1 MTDGDQNGEQDPL
14 LVRPFVLRDSGA
26 LDDDES
32 TQTWPSA
39 STREVRSQHALEG
52 ADAPTAILHMPFKRK
67 HAAAKTASGKS
78 ASGNHGRRRLMVMA
92 SAAAVV
98 VLGAAAA
105 GYAALRSED
114 VRPSVATEPGAEIP
128 AARAPLPTSA
138 AVTPPVSGSPT
149 GRAGRPGSAGGA
161 AATSASASVSAGAT
175 SPGALPP
182 SAGSPPTPISLTPSA
197 TGGNKTTPTG
207 GPQLVA
213 PEPPPA
219 DRTGV
224 IRGQNGLCLDLNGAI
239 PVDGNDVL
247 AFECNNSVA
256 QTWTLATDGT
266 LRVMGKCA
274 LLVGGGAVEVIGC
287 DGRTPAQWR
296 VSGQRLLNAAN
307 NGCLTDPSAGRKSG
321 TRVVVSNCTGS
332 ASQRWS
338 LP

>member
-1 MTDGDQNGEQDPL
+1 MTDGDQNDEQDPL

-26 LDDDES
+26 LDDES
-32 TQTWPSA
+32 TQTWPAA

-52 ADAPTAILHMPFKRK
+52 SDAPTAILHLPFKRK
-67 HAAAKTASGKS
+67 HAPRGAG
-78 ASGNHGRRRLMVMA
+78 SGNQGRRRLIVMA
-92 SAAAVV
+92 AAAAAVV
-98 VLGAAAA
+98 LGATAA
-105 GYAALRSED
+105 GYATLRSED

-128 AARAPLPTSA
+128 AAEAPLTTSA
-138 AVTPPVSGSPT
+138 PVTPPVAGAPA
-149 GRAGRPGSAGGA
+149 GRGARPGSTGA
-161 AATSASASVSAGAT
+161 AATSASASVSAGAPP
-175 SPGALPP
+175 SGSSPP

-207 GPQLVA
+207 NPQLVA
-213 PEPPPA
+213 PEPPPN

-224 IRGQNGLCLDLNGAI
+224 IRGQNGLCLDLNGAL
-239 PVDGNDVL
+239 PLDGNFVL

-256 QTWTLATDGT
+256 QSWTLARDGT

-274 LLVGGGAVEVIGC
+274 LLVGGGAVEVVGC
-287 DGRTPAQWR
+287 DGRTTAQWR

-321 TRVVVSNCTGS
+321 TRVLVTDCTGS

-338 LP
+338 FP